1 MNDALD
7 DLSELRARLVTTSG
21 ARVLALRLSPN
32 HSVSAIHWQDAYVVT
47 AADALRG
54 DDDVEASGATATVR
68 ARVVG
73 VEPAV
78 DVAVLKLSEFAS
90 TTTLPL
96 TDGPETGKTVGVVGR
111 CADGVLA
118 AWGSVKLSAGPWVS
132 QRGGQL
138 DRRLELDVR
147 FDRRLEGALVLDAT
161 GGAIGMAVPG
171 PRGRVLCIPASTIQ
185 RVITAVVQHGHV
197 PRPFVGLRLQPLW
210 LDRASAASLELPAH
224 TRSVAVVTA
233 VEPGSPAAAADVR
246 VGDWLVAA
254 AGSSLTGAPAFASVI
269 ACRQPGDVVEL
280 SVHRAGARATLKVQ
294 IGDRPH

>member
-1 MNDALD
+1 MNDALN
-7 DLSELRARLVTTSG
+7 DLSELRARHVATTG
-21 ARVLALRLSPN
+21 ARVLALRLSRN
-32 HSVSAIHWQDAYVVT
+32 HSVSAILWQDAYVVT
-47 AADALRG
+47 AAEALRG
-54 DDDVEASGATATVR
+54 EDDVEASGPTTTVR

-78 DVAVLKLSEFAS
+78 DVAVLKLSEFGSA
-90 TTTLPL
+90 TPL
-96 TDGPETGKTVGVVGR
+96 SPTDAPETGATVGVVGR

-118 AWGSVKLSAGPWVS
+118 TWGTVKLSAGPWTS
-132 QRGGQL
+132 RLGGRL

-147 FDRRLEGALVLDAT
+147 FDRRLEGALVVDAT
-161 GGAIGMAVPG
+161 GGAMGMTVPG

-185 RVITAVVQHGHV
+185 RVITAIVQHGHV

-210 LDRASAASLELPAH
+210 LDSASAARLELPAH

-233 VEPGSPAAAADVR
+233 VEPGSPAAAAGVWT
-246 VGDWLVAA
+246 GDWLVAA
-254 AGSSLTGAPAFASVI
+254 AGSPLTSAPAFTSVI
-269 ACRQPGDVVEL
+269 ASRQPGDVVEL